1 MENAL
6 ITVRSSSNRL
16 PRKCFLSFGN
26 MTVIEHMIK
35 RVKHYKLKPIICTTN
50 ESEDVEIVNISRK
63 LGVDYFCG
71 SSINKLMRWRDCC
84 RKFKIKIFHTVD
96 ADDLFFC
103 GKEVLRSLSV
113 LKKGYDMVS
122 PSPSAANGGCTVGFS
137 LTSNVVERACDNLH
151 VDTDTEMMWNFIE
164 KLQNIKIKELEDPK
178 ESIIKE
184 RMTLDYPEDY
194 VMLKN
199 ILSKVGNL
207 GSREEIA
214 RILKDNPDIARIN
227 SFRNKQWKD
236 NQLKKSRI

>member
-26 MTVIEHMIK
+26 MTVIEHIIK

-50 ESEDVEIVNISRK
+50 ESDDIEIVNISKK
-63 LGVDYFCG
+63 LEVDFFCG

-84 RKFKIKIFHTVD
+84 RKYKIKTFHTVD

-103 GKEVLRSLSV
+103 GDEVLRSLNL
-113 LKKGYDMVS
+113 LKEGYDMIT

-137 LTSNVVERACDNLH
+137 LTSEIVERACENLPK
-151 VDTDTEMMWNFIE
+151 DTDTEMMWNFIE
-164 KLQNIKIKELEDPK
+164 KLENTKIKTLEDPK

-194 VMLKN
+194 IMLKK
-199 ILSKVGNL
+199 ILDNVGNL
-207 GSREEIA
+207 GSRYEIA
-214 RILKDNPDIARIN
+214 QTLKDNPSIAEIN
-227 SFRNKQWKD
+227 SYRNKQWKD
-236 NQLKKSRI
+236 NQLKKSRV